1 MIGLILAIIFA
12 IAGFVTTA
20 AVNGIRRAEAS
31 EYGDGA
37 YTKIRFPRYIG
48 LVLAVILIV
57 MSCVTVVPTGY
68 TGILT
73 TFGRVENTTIG
84 AGINF
89 IAPWQSVVKM
99 DNRTQKVEIQTTAQE
114 LYRTVGTN
122 YYESIIYPRM
132 LENTKAVFSQ
142 YTAENLIN
150 QRDILSNQI
159 VDVTAAD
166 MQGYGITVVSI
177 AIEDIDFTDA
187 FTNAVEAKQVA
198 AQNKLTAETEQAQK
212 TMEEEQAAKRAIIQA
227 NADAE
232 QAVIAA
238 NADLEVVKIQA
249 EASLYAGEKEAE
261 MNKRISES
269 LTSGLD
275 ELCRKFGIVIDW
287 TQANVIPYFQELAQK
302 LVTYEFFTS
311 IAYIIMGGV
320 VFLAALIFCI
330 RIAKNK
336 YKIGDDDFAGFLSF
350 CIGVLLIISMFALI
364 MVQVFDLIACKTLP
378 EKVML
383 DYIQSVMKSK

>member
-1 MIGLILAIIFA
+1 MFGLILAIVFA
-12 IAGFVTTA
+12 IAGFVATTTINA
-20 AVNGIRRAEAS
+20 YRKSEAS
-31 EYGDGA
+31 EYGGNKT
-37 YTKIRFPRYIG
+37 YTKISFPRYIG
-48 LVLAVILIV
+48 LALAMVFIVL
-57 MSCVTVVPTGY
+57 SCVTVVPTGY

-99 DNRTQKVEIQTTAQE
+99 DNRTQKVEIQTSAFSSDIQQVDLTLSLNYCIDQATAQE

-150 QRDILSNQI
+150 KRDLLSNQI
-159 VDVTAAD
+159 VEVTAAD

-232 QAVIAA
+232 QAIIAA

-269 LTSGLD
+269 LTSGLVD
-275 ELCRKFGIVIDW
+275 YYWIKQWDGKLPTTVLGSDGSYMID
-287 TQANVIPYFQELAQK
+287 LH
-302 LVTYEFFTS
+302 
-311 IAYIIMGGV
+311 
-320 VFLAALIFCI
+320 
-330 RIAKNK
+330 
-336 YKIGDDDFAGFLSF
+336 
-350 CIGVLLIISMFALI
+350 
-364 MVQVFDLIACKTLP
+364 
-378 EKVML
+378 
-383 DYIQSVMKSK
+383 